1 MKINILRF
9 VFQNN
14 VFLVYFPVKKH
25 QKTLKL
31 TLGMLIFQFWPNF
44 WIPWVKISLETY
56 FSMIEYFHKR
66 Y

>member
-1 MKINILRF
+1 MKIKNMRL

-25 QKTLKL
+25 KKTLKL
-31 TLGMLIFQFWPNF
+31 TLGVLIFQFRPKF

-56 FSMIEYFHKR
+56 FSIIEYFHIR